1 MALSDYLKR
10 GQIGPSLKGQHYQY
24 ERNGR
29 WVTAK
34 WPKKRGPARSQ
45 KQKNAEI
52 AFAEACFAMKRTAS
66 EIQMFHRENAKGTPM
81 LPRDSLMAA
90 LYGNGPAIHF
100 YNGKVIKPMA
110 NKYLASTVLDAIGW
124 QPGMLLYRG
133 PDTWE
138 VVPPG
143 GDGQVLAYSAELKR
157 PQWEARS
164 DGGAAK
170 KAVYGAYETFPG
182 GTQNVR
188 GNAYMF
194 AEALTLETV
203 GFWGDYSSGDQV
215 GLVIA
220 FLGDDNV
227 VDANIHDFG
236 FVYTAPGGVRY
247 AEIPLP
253 YAITIPAY
261 ERFAVA
267 TYRSKS
273 SGAVANRTY
282 QSSYY
287 TSTVRAAR
295 RVFSFSQ
302 AIPAIVPGILLS
314 ATGSPIV
321 AIDLEFK

>member
-143 GDGQVLAYSAELKR
+143 SDGQVLAYSEALKR
-157 PQWEARS
+157 PQWEERS
-164 DGGAAK
+164 DGGGVK

-182 GTQNVR
+182 GTRNMR
-188 GNAYMF
+188 GNIYQF
-194 AEALTLETV
+194 NDALTLERV
-203 GFWGDYSSGDQV
+203 GFWGDYSSGDKV
-215 GLVIA
+215 GLVVA
-220 FLGDDNV
+220 FMGDDNI
-227 VDANIHDFG
+227 VDATVHDFG
-236 FVYTAPGGVRY
+236 FVHVGAGGLRY
-247 AEIPLP
+247 ADISLP
-253 YAITIPAY
+253 YAITIPSR
-261 ERFAVA
+261 ERFLVA
-267 TYRSKS
+267 TYRSTTSGTVTNRLWQCADYS
-273 SGAVANRTY
+273 STIRGLRKVFGFSDTVAKIITGY
-282 QSSYY
+282 SIAGSQ
-287 TSTVRAAR
+287 TVPM
-295 RVFSFSQ
+295 S
-302 AIPAIVPGILLS
+302 
-314 ATGSPIV
+314 
-321 AIDLEFK
+321 IDLEFK